1 MNHRGNRSVATG
13 HWPLAT
19 LLVLA
24 VLTVSAGAADWFHWR
39 GPWQAGVSPEI
50 GLPAKWSPNPNEP
63 GSNLIWK
70 APYGCR
76 STPIVMNGRVFI
88 INGVGH
94 KVTQQERVMCLD
106 ANTGKVLWQRMFN
119 VFHTDIVSVRLGW
132 ASLAGDPKTGN
143 IYGHSTAGLFFGYD
157 KDGKLLWQHSLI
169 EEYGRFTGYGG
180 RVTTPTVDGNL
191 VIVGMINSSW
201 GDQKGGNRWLAVDK
215 MTGVPVYWAD
225 SGLPPKD
232 SFYAV
237 PAVGVINGERLLVCG
252 GADGSVVAFKVNT
265 GEKVWSYPLS
275 ITALNSSPVLSGN
288 HVFIG
293 HGLESPGTNLQGK
306 VVCLDAGKIK
316 DGKPAVVWER
326 EEIKARY
333 ASPIF
338 HEDLLYVPDE
348 VGRLHCL
355 DAKTGA
361 TRWKYLYG
369 RGARGSPVLAD
380 GKIYV
385 GEVASR
391 FYILKPGDKRCQKL
405 HEHFFPSPDG
415 TTAVEINGSP
425 AVANGRV
432 YFSTS
437 EEIYC
442 IGLKDAKSAPE
453 PKTEIKEAPVPADAK
468 AAHLQI
474 IPADAIVYPGKTVSF
489 KLRAFDDKGRF
500 LREVKGENWSLPEPP
515 PSPTG
520 KIGPPLKGSIEAG
533 TLTVAKNI
541 PSQQGYVLAKAEGLT
556 AKARVRVPPR
566 PPYREDFEKLPNGAV
581 PGGWVNA
588 QGKLLVTTM
597 KDGNKVL
604 KKVNNKA
611 SPLFARG
618 IAFLGMPDLGDYT
631 IQADVMGTKV
641 NDNLPEMGIVANRYS
656 LVLAGN
662 VQKLRILSWD
672 ALPRVEETINWPWQ
686 PKVWYTMKLTVTVKG
701 NKGLIRGKVWPA
713 GEKEPEKWSIE
724 FTDPRPDAT
733 GSPGLYGYVTGIVEE
748 QPGTDIFYDNVSVMP
763 NKE

>member
-1 MNHRGNRSVATG
+1 MKQRPARFWPLATG
-13 HWPLAT
+13 HWPLAA

-24 VLTVSAGAADWFHWR
+24 LLALSASAADWVQWR
-39 GPWQAGVSPEI
+39 GPWQSGVSPEI
-50 GLPAKWSPNPNEP
+50 GLPASWSPNPNDP
-63 GSNLIWK
+63 NSNLIWK

-76 STPIVMNGRVFI
+76 STPIVMKGRVFI

-94 KVTQQERVMCLD
+94 EVTQQERVMCLD
-106 ANTGKVLWQRMFN
+106 ANNGKVLWERKFN

-157 KDGKLLWQHSLI
+157 QEGKLLWSHSLI
-169 EEYGRFTGYGG
+169 EEFGRFTGYGG
-180 RVTTPTVDGNL
+180 RVTTPTVDGDL

-201 GDQKGGNRWLAVDK
+201 GDQKGGNRWLAVNK
-215 MTGVPVYWAD
+215 MTGVPVWWAD

-237 PAVGVINGERLLVCG
+237 PVVAVINGQRLLICG

-275 ITALNSSPVLSGN
+275 ITALNSSPVVNGN

-293 HGLESPGTNLQGK
+293 HGLESAGTNVQGK

-316 DGKPAVVWER
+316 DGKPALVWER
-326 EEIKARY
+326 DGIKARY

-338 HEDLLYVPDE
+338 YDDWLYVPDE

-355 DAKTGA
+355 DAKTGQ
-361 TRWKYLYG
+361 TLWKYAYG
-369 RGARGSPVLAD
+369 RSTRGSPVLAD

-391 FYILKPGDKRCQKL
+391 FYILKPGAKRCEKL
-405 HEHFFPSPDG
+405 HVHSFPGPE
-415 TTAVEINGSP
+415 VEINGSP

-432 YFSTS
+432 YFATS
-437 EEIYC
+437 EEIFC
-442 IGLKDAKSAPE
+442 IGLKNAKSAPQPDVE
-453 PKTEIKEAPVPADAK
+453 VKEAPPPADAK
-468 AAHLQI
+468 ATHLQI
-474 IPADAIVYPGKTVSF
+474 IPADAIVYPGKSVTF
-489 KLRAFDDKGRF
+489 TLRAFDEKGRF
-500 LREVKGENWSLPEPP
+500 LREVKGESWSLPDPP
-515 PSPTG
+515 PGPTG
-520 KIGPPLKGSIEAG
+520 KVGPKLKGDIEAG
-533 TLTVAKNI
+533 TLTVAKEI
-541 PSQQGYVLAKAEGLT
+541 KSQQGYVLAKAEGLT
-556 AKARVRVPPR
+556 AKARVRVSPR
-566 PPYREDFEKLPNGAV
+566 PPYQENFEKLPNGAV
-581 PGGWVNA
+581 PGGWVNT
-588 QGKLLVTTM
+588 QGKFLVATM

-611 SPLFARG
+611 SPLVARG
-618 IAFLGMPDLGDYT
+618 IAFLGMPDLKDYT
-631 IQADVMGTKV
+631 IQADLMGTKV
-641 NDNLPEMGIVANRYS
+641 NDSLPDMGIVANRYS

-662 VQKLRILSWD
+662 TQTLRLLAWA

-686 PKVWYTMKLTVTVKG
+686 PDVWYTMKLTVTVKG
-701 NKGLIRGKVWPA
+701 DKGLVRGKVWPKDQ
-713 GEKEPEKWSIE
+713 KEPKEWSIE
-724 FTDPRPDAT
+724 FSDPRPDVA

-748 QPGTDIFYDNVSVMP
+748 NPGTDIFFDNVSVLP